1 LDKNGLGH
9 ILGDF
14 FSKLNRSPWPQTSI
28 VRQRFLLHVEDGKNG
43 FEKWATIRKKRWVLR
58 FDVDIK
64 ITGGQSVDTK

>member
-1 LDKNGLGH
+1 MVWATFWAIFLANSTVHPGRRHRSSDSV
-9 ILGDF
+9 F
-14 FSKLNRSPWPQTSI
+14 FFTLKM
-28 VRQRFLLHVEDGKNG
+28 KNG